1 MIVSM
6 LKNGGR
12 DPMHVNF
19 KNRSLLILAI
29 TAVACSRT
37 MFAFFNDPEGPN
49 LLVVIGMAAAIYLVS
64 SAAYLSNF
72 YPSLTGFKRSLA
84 TIFIQ
89 IFIATGFYLGLR

>member
-1 MIVSM
+1 
-6 LKNGGR
+6 
-12 DPMHVNF
+12 MHVNF
-19 KNRSLLILAI
+19 KNSSLLILAI

-49 LLVVIGMAAAIYLVS
+49 LLVVIGMTAAIYLVS
-64 SAAYLSNF
+64 SAIYLSNV

-89 IFIATGFYLGLR
+89 IFIATGLYFGLR